1 MNSFRSNLK
10 DFREIFDRGIP
21 LRYIAEPLVSFDAQR
36 DAKDIRK
43 IMENKEFDVVGLR
56 EDGVVTGIVI
66 GEELKSGMIGNYKKE
81 FNKDSLLYDWQ
92 PILSVLE
99 SLRDC
104 TELFVLAMGEVSGI
118 IMRAD
123 IEKAPVRMWY
133 FGVLSLLEMQFLR
146 IIRILYP
153 NNEWVSLLNEKR
165 LEKAERLLSA
175 RKSRNEQIDLADCLQ
190 LSDKHRIV
198 IKNNELRKALGLGS
212 FPEANGFLKKI
223 EGLRND
229 LAHSQDFVSGRW
241 PELVELTT
249 KIEEL
254 LIKCESYRKD

>member
-1 MNSFRSNLK
+1 MYFFCFLNSKLF
-10 DFREIFDRGIP
+10 
-21 LRYIAEPLVSFDAQR
+21 
-36 DAKDIRK
+36 
-43 IMENKEFDVVGLR
+43 
-56 EDGVVTGIVI
+56 TG
-66 GEELKSGMIGNYKKE
+66 Y
-81 FNKDSLLYDWQ
+81 
-92 PILSVLE
+92 
-99 SLRDC
+99 
-104 TELFVLAMGEVSGI
+104 
-118 IMRAD
+118 
-123 IEKAPVRMWY
+123 
-133 FGVLSLLEMQFLR
+133 
-146 IIRILYP
+146 
-153 NNEWVSLLNEKR
+153 
-165 LEKAERLLSA
+165 
-175 RKSRNEQIDLADCLQ
+175 SRNEQIDLADCLQ